1 MHDKN
6 RIKNL
11 FTTIIIALCCLP
23 RYSTAQTVNVTFAE
37 GDIFEYATYYIGNF
51 NIQTG
56 ESDVQMFRYKLSSE
70 YGYQNDVFVQLWFRI
85 SMISPALGIDADK
98 TLIILETDPFQL
110 RADLWIDSR
119 DLSNT
124 TNTVYDVNGNAVN
137 ISSPPPIAIIDMV
150 EFEQMLAAILTTG
163 KLADG
168 EYTFRVI
175 VKSSSESAP
184 GTFEPTDEVEKTFI
198 VRTPSALSLES
209 PGSSAL
215 ADSSENEIF
224 TTYPVFN
231 WSSQA
236 CTGCEYYLR
245 VAEFK
250 SSFHSTLDEAIEDE
264 TTYPFNQSEGWKLVE
279 GGVSTFQYPASG
291 VYPLE
296 MGRLY
301 VWQVKV
307 SRPTTSGNEDII
319 SEIYLF
325 KIAVL
330 GRRAESFGETQELGP
345 LLQSLKQALGDGQF
359 TALFGSNGDLEGYN
373 PTGRFTLNG
382 ETVDETS
389 ATEII
394 TQIINGNIPNIDVQ
408 VEE

>member
-1 MHDKN
+1 MHNKN

-11 FTTIIIALCCLP
+11 FITIFIAFCCLS
-23 RYSTAQTVNVTFAE
+23 RYSTAQTVTFSE

-119 DLSNT
+119 DLSNA
-124 TNTVYDVNGNAVN
+124 TNTIYDVNGNAVN
-137 ISSPPPIAIIDMV
+137 ISSPPPIEIIEAG

-175 VKSSSESAP
+175 VTSSDSEM
-184 GTFEPTDEVEKTFI
+184 GTFGNPHLVEKTFI

-215 ADSSENEIF
+215 ADSSENKIF

-236 CTGCEYYLR
+236 CTGCDYYLR
-245 VAEFK
+245 IAEFK

-325 KIAVL
+325 KIAVIGEDQESL
-330 GRRAESFGETQELGP
+330 GRESDSSPF
-345 LLQSLKQALGDGQF
+345 LQSLRQVLGEGQF
-359 TALFGSNGDLEGYN
+359 NTLFGSNGDLEGYN
-373 PTGRFTLNG
+373 LIGRFTLNG

>member
-1 MHDKN
+1 MHNKN
-6 RIKNL
+6 QIKNL
-11 FTTIIIALCCLP
+11 FITIFISLCCLS
-23 RYSTAQTVNVTFAE
+23 RYSTAQTVTFSE

-70 YGYQNDVFVQLWFRI
+70 YGYENDIFVKLWFRI
-85 SMISPALGIDADK
+85 SMISPALGIDADE

-119 DLSNT
+119 DLSNA
-124 TNTVYDVNGNAVN
+124 TNTIFDVNGNAVN
-137 ISSPPPIAIIDMV
+137 ISSPPPIEIIDAGQ
-150 EFEQMLAAILTTG
+150 FEQMLAAILTTG

-175 VKSSSESAP
+175 VKSSESET
-184 GTFEPTDEVEKTFI
+184 GTFETTDEVEKTFI

-250 SSFHSTLDEAIEDE
+250 SSYHSTLDEAIEDE

-301 VWQVKV
+301 VWQVKE

-330 GRRAESFGETQELGP
+330 GREAESFGETQELGP

-373 PTGRFTLNG
+373 PTGRFILNG

-394 TQIINGNIPNIDVQ
+394 TQIINGNISNIDVQ

>member
-1 MHDKN
+1 MHNKN
-6 RIKNL
+6 RIKN
-11 FTTIIIALCCLP
+11 FFITIFISLCCLS
-23 RYSTAQTVNVTFAE
+23 RYSTAQTVTFSE

-70 YGYQNDVFVQLWFRI
+70 YGYENDVFVKLWFRI
-85 SMISPALGIDADK
+85 SLISPALGIDADE

-119 DLSNT
+119 DLSNA
-124 TNTVYDVNGNAVN
+124 TNTIYDVNGNAVN
-137 ISSPPPIAIIDMV
+137 ISSPPPVEIIDPGQ
-150 EFEQMLAAILTTG
+150 FEQMLAAILTTG

-175 VKSSSESAP
+175 VKSSESET
-184 GTFEPTDEVEKTFI
+184 GTFETTDEVEKTFI

-224 TTYPVFN
+224 TNYPVFN

-250 SSFHSTLDEAIEDE
+250 PSYHSTLDEAIEDE

-301 VWQVKV
+301 VWQVKE

-330 GRRAESFGETQELGP
+330 GREVESFGETQELGP

-373 PTGRFTLNG
+373 PTGRFILNG

-394 TQIINGNIPNIDVQ
+394 TQIINGNISNIDVQ

>member
-1 MHDKN
+1 MHNKN

-11 FTTIIIALCCLP
+11 FITIFIAFCCLS
-23 RYSTAQTVNVTFAE
+23 RYSTAQTVTFSE

-70 YGYQNDVFVQLWFRI
+70 YGYENDVFVKLWFRI
-85 SMISPALGIDADK
+85 SMISPALGIDADE

-119 DLSNT
+119 DLSNA
-124 TNTVYDVNGNAVN
+124 TNTIYDVNGNAVN
-137 ISSPPPIAIIDMV
+137 ISSPPPIEIIDPGQ
-150 EFEQMLAAILTTG
+150 FEQLLAAILTTG

-175 VKSSSESAP
+175 VKSSESET
-184 GTFEPTDEVEKTFI
+184 GTFETTDEVGKTFI

-215 ADSSENEIF
+215 ADSSENKIF

-250 SSFHSTLDEAIEDE
+250 SSYHSTLDEAIEDE

-301 VWQVKV
+301 VWQVKE
-307 SRPTTSGNEDII
+307 SRPNYIRKRGHYLGN
-319 SEIYLF
+319 LF
-325 KIAVL
+325 IQDC
-330 GRRAESFGETQELGP
+330 RNWR
-345 LLQSLKQALGDGQF
+345 
-359 TALFGSNGDLEGYN
+359 GSRIVR
-373 PTGRFTLNG
+373 TGK
-382 ETVDETS
+382 
-389 ATEII
+389 
-394 TQIINGNIPNIDVQ
+394 
-408 VEE
+408 

>member
-1 MHDKN
+1 MHNKN

-11 FTTIIIALCCLP
+11 FITIFIALCCLP
-23 RYSTAQTVNVTFAE
+23 RYSTAQTVIFSE

-70 YGYQNDVFVQLWFRI
+70 DGYENDVFVKLWFRI
-85 SMISPALGIDADK
+85 SMISPALGIDADE

-119 DLSNT
+119 NLSTST
-124 TNTVYDVNGNAVN
+124 TTLYDNSIPPNSLN
-137 ISSPPPIAIIDMV
+137 ISAQIIEKINPG
-150 EFEQMLAAILTTG
+150 EFEQLLAAILTTG

-175 VKSSSESAP
+175 VKSSESET
-184 GTFEPTDEVEKTFI
+184 GTFETTDEVEKTFI

-215 ADSSENEIF
+215 ADSSENKIF

-236 CTGCEYYLR
+236 CTGCDYYLR

-325 KIAVL
+325 KIAVIGEDQESL
-330 GRRAESFGETQELGP
+330 GRESDSSPF
-345 LLQSLKQALGDGQF
+345 LQSLRQVLGDGQF
-359 TALFGSNGDLEGYN
+359 NTLFGSNGDLEGYN
-373 PTGRFTLNG
+373 LTGRFTLNG

>member
-1 MHDKN
+1 
-6 RIKNL
+6 
-11 FTTIIIALCCLP
+11 
-23 RYSTAQTVNVTFAE
+23 
-37 GDIFEYATYYIGNF
+37 
-51 NIQTG
+51 
-56 ESDVQMFRYKLSSE
+56 
-70 YGYQNDVFVQLWFRI
+70 
-85 SMISPALGIDADK
+85 
-98 TLIILETDPFQL
+98 
-110 RADLWIDSR
+110 
-119 DLSNT
+119 
-124 TNTVYDVNGNAVN
+124 
-137 ISSPPPIAIIDMV
+137 
-150 EFEQMLAAILTTG
+150 MLAAILTTG

-168 EYTFRVI
+168 EYTFKVI
-175 VKSSSESAP
+175 VTSSESET
-184 GTFEPTDEVEKTFI
+184 GTYGTPNEVEKTFI

-215 ADSSENEIF
+215 ADSSENKIF

-236 CTGCEYYLR
+236 CTGCDYYLR

-250 SSFHSTLDEAIEDE
+250 PSYHSTLDEAIEDE

-301 VWQVKV
+301 VWQVKEP
-307 SRPTTSGNEDII
+307 RPTTSGNEDII

-330 GRRAESFGETQELGP
+330 GREAESFGETQELGP

-373 PTGRFTLNG
+373 PAGRFTLNG

>member
-1 MHDKN
+1 MHNKN

-11 FTTIIIALCCLP
+11 FITILVALCSLP
-23 RYSTAQTVNVTFAE
+23 RYSTAQTVVTFAE

-209 PGSSAL
+209 PGSSVL

-236 CTGCEYYLR
+236 CTGCDYYLR
-245 VAEFK
+245 IAEFK

-330 GRRAESFGETQELGP
+330 GRGTESFGETQELGP

-382 ETVDETS
+382 ETIDETS

>member
-1 MHDKN
+1 MHNKN
-6 RIKNL
+6 RIKN
-11 FTTIIIALCCLP
+11 FFITIFISLCCLS
-23 RYSTAQTVNVTFAE
+23 RYSTAQTVTFSE

-70 YGYQNDVFVQLWFRI
+70 YGYENDVFVKLWFRI
-85 SMISPALGIDADK
+85 SLISPALGIDADE

-119 DLSNT
+119 DLSNA
-124 TNTVYDVNGNAVN
+124 TNTIYDVNGNAVN
-137 ISSPPPIAIIDMV
+137 ISSPPPVEIIDPGQ
-150 EFEQMLAAILTTG
+150 FEQMLAAILTTG

-175 VKSSSESAP
+175 VKSSESET
-184 GTFEPTDEVEKTFI
+184 GTFETTDEVEKTFI

-224 TTYPVFN
+224 TNYPVFN

-250 SSFHSTLDEAIEDE
+250 PSYHSTLDEAIEDE

-301 VWQVKV
+301 VWQVKE

-330 GRRAESFGETQELGP
+330 GREVESFGETQELGP

-373 PTGRFTLNG
+373 PAGRFILNG

-394 TQIINGNIPNIDVQ
+394 TQIINGNISNIDVQ

>member
-1 MHDKN
+1 MHNKN

-11 FTTIIIALCCLP
+11 FITILVALCCLP
-23 RYSTAQTVNVTFAE
+23 RYSTAQTVVTFAE

-198 VRTPSALSLES
+198 VRTASALSLES

-236 CTGCEYYLR
+236 CTGCDYYLR
-245 VAEFK
+245 IAEFK

-330 GRRAESFGETQELGP
+330 GTRAESFGETQELGP
-345 LLQSLKQALGDGQF
+345 LLQSLKQALGEGQF

-373 PTGRFTLNG
+373 PAGRFTLNG
-382 ETVDETS
+382 EIVDETS

>member
-1 MHDKN
+1 M
-6 RIKNL
+6 
-11 FTTIIIALCCLP
+11 
-23 RYSTAQTVNVTFAE
+23 TFSE

-70 YGYQNDVFVQLWFRI
+70 YGYENDVFVKLWFRI
-85 SMISPALGIDADK
+85 SMISPALGIDADE

-119 DLSNT
+119 NLSTST
-124 TNTVYDVNGNAVN
+124 TTLYDNSIPPNSVN
-137 ISSPPPIAIIDMV
+137 ISAQIIEKINPG
-150 EFEQMLAAILTTG
+150 EFEQLLAAILTTG

-168 EYTFRVI
+168 EYTFKVI
-175 VKSSSESAP
+175 VTSSESET
-184 GTFEPTDEVEKTFI
+184 GTFGNPYEEEKTFI

-215 ADSSENEIF
+215 ADSSENKIF

-301 VWQVKV
+301 VWQVKE

-325 KIAVL
+325 KIAVIGEDQESL
-330 GRRAESFGETQELGP
+330 GRESDSSPF
-345 LLQSLKQALGDGQF
+345 LQSLRQVLGDGQF
-359 TALFGSNGDLEGYN
+359 NTLFGSNGDLEGYN
-373 PTGRFTLNG
+373 LTGRFTLNG

>member
-1 MHDKN
+1 MHNKN

-11 FTTIIIALCCLP
+11 FITIFIALCCLP
-23 RYSTAQTVNVTFAE
+23 RYSIAQPVVTFSE

-70 YGYQNDVFVQLWFRI
+70 DGYENDVFVKLWFRI
-85 SMISPALGIDADK
+85 SMISPALGIDADE

-119 DLSNT
+119 DLSNA
-124 TNTVYDVNGNAVN
+124 TNTIFDVNGNAVN
-137 ISSPPPIAIIDMV
+137 ISSPPPIEIIDPGQ
-150 EFEQMLAAILTTG
+150 FEQLLAAILTTG

-168 EYTFRVI
+168 EYTFKVI
-175 VKSSSESAP
+175 VTSSESET
-184 GTFEPTDEVEKTFI
+184 GTFGNPYEEEKTFI

-215 ADSSENEIF
+215 ADSSENKIF

-236 CTGCEYYLR
+236 CTGCDYYLR

-325 KIAVL
+325 KIAVIGEDQESL
-330 GRRAESFGETQELGP
+330 GRESDSSPF
-345 LLQSLKQALGDGQF
+345 LQSLRQVLGDGQF
-359 TALFGSNGDLEGYN
+359 NTLFGSNGDLEGYN
-373 PTGRFTLNG
+373 LTGRFTLNG

>member
-1 MHDKN
+1 MHNKN

-11 FTTIIIALCCLP
+11 FITIFISLCCLS
-23 RYSTAQTVNVTFAE
+23 RYSIAQTVVKFTE

-70 YGYQNDVFVQLWFRI
+70 YGYENDVFVKLWFRI
-85 SMISPALGIDADK
+85 SMISPALGIDADE

-119 DLSNT
+119 DLSNA
-124 TNTVYDVNGNAVN
+124 TNTIYDVNGNAVN

-175 VKSSSESAP
+175 VKSSESET
-184 GTFEPTDEVEKTFI
+184 GTFETTDEVEKTFI

-215 ADSSENEIF
+215 ADSSENKIF

-236 CTGCEYYLR
+236 CTGCDYYLR
-245 VAEFK
+245 IAEFK
-250 SSFHSTLDEAIEDE
+250 STYHSTLDEAIEDE

-307 SRPTTSGNEDII
+307 SRPTTSGDEDII

-330 GRRAESFGETQELGP
+330 GREVESFGETQELGP

-373 PTGRFTLNG
+373 PTGRFILNG

-394 TQIINGNIPNIDVQ
+394 TQIINGNISNIDVQ

>member
-1 MHDKN
+1 MHNKN

-11 FTTIIIALCCLP
+11 FITIIISLCCLS
-23 RYSTAQTVNVTFAE
+23 RYSTAQTVTFSE

-56 ESDVQMFRYKLSSE
+56 ESDVQMFKYKLSSE
-70 YGYQNDVFVQLWFRI
+70 YGYENDVFVKLWFRI
-85 SMISPALGIDADK
+85 SIISPALGIDADE

-124 TNTVYDVNGNAVN
+124 TNTIYDVNGNPVN
-137 ISSPPPIAIIDMV
+137 ISSPPPIEIIDAGQ
-150 EFEQMLAAILTTG
+150 FEQMLAAILTTG

-175 VKSSSESAP
+175 VKSSESETD
-184 GTFEPTDEVEKTFI
+184 TFETTDEVEKTFI

-224 TTYPVFN
+224 TNYPVFN

-250 SSFHSTLDEAIEDE
+250 SSYHSTLGEAIEDE

-301 VWQVKV
+301 VWQVKE
-307 SRPTTSGNEDII
+307 SRPTTSGNEDIF
-319 SEIYLF
+319 SEVYLF
-325 KIAVL
+325 KISVL
-330 GRRAESFGETQELGP
+330 GREAESFGETQELGP

>member
-1 MHDKN
+1 MHNKN

-11 FTTIIIALCCLP
+11 FITIFIALCCLP
-23 RYSTAQTVNVTFAE
+23 RYSTAQTVTFSE

-70 YGYQNDVFVQLWFRI
+70 DGYENDVFVKLWFRI

-119 DLSNT
+119 DLSTST
-124 TNTVYDVNGNAVN
+124 TTLYDNSIPPNSVN
-137 ISSPPPIAIIDMV
+137 ISAQIIEKINPG
-150 EFEQMLAAILTTG
+150 EFEQLLAAILTTG

-175 VKSSSESAP
+175 VTSSESET
-184 GTFEPTDEVEKTFI
+184 GTFVTPDEVEKTFI

-231 WSSQA
+231 WSSQT
-236 CTGCEYYLR
+236 CTGCDYYLR

-250 SSFHSTLDEAIEDE
+250 SSYHSTLDEAIEDE

-296 MGRLY
+296 MGGLY
-301 VWQVKV
+301 VWQVKE

-330 GRRAESFGETQELGP
+330 GREVESFGETQELGP

-359 TALFGSNGDLEGYN
+359 TALFGSNGDLEGYS

-389 ATEII
+389 ATGII
-394 TQIINGNIPNIDVQ
+394 TQIINGNIPDIDVQ

>member
-1 MHDKN
+1 MHNKN

-11 FTTIIIALCCLP
+11 FITIFIAFCCLS
-23 RYSTAQTVNVTFAE
+23 RYSTAQTVTFSE

-70 YGYQNDVFVQLWFRI
+70 YGYENDIFIKLWFRI
-85 SMISPALGIDADK
+85 SMISPALGIDADE

-119 DLSNT
+119 DLSNA
-124 TNTVYDVNGNAVN
+124 TNTIYDVNGNAVN
-137 ISSPPPIAIIDMV
+137 ISSPPPIEIIAPGQ
-150 EFEQMLAAILTTG
+150 FEQMLAAILTTG

-175 VKSSSESAP
+175 VKSSESETD
-184 GTFEPTDEVEKTFI
+184 TFETTDEVEKTFI

-209 PGSSAL
+209 PGSNAL

-236 CTGCEYYLR
+236 CTGCDYYLR

-250 SSFHSTLDEAIEDE
+250 SLYHSTLDEAIEDE

-301 VWQVKV
+301 VWQVKE

-330 GRRAESFGETQELGP
+330 GREVESFGETQELGP

-373 PTGRFTLNG
+373 PAGRFTLNG